1 MYVLY
6 ICTLF
11 IHKLPFYTMLSA
23 APIVL
28 LLLLFIA
35 LAAVHDGFRSRT
47 RIMQHQHQQNKMIV
61 MKLHA
66 KQQKLS
72 QTEDDGYSLSHKLQ
86 SLRLL
91 VSKFFYKT
99 TPGQLILVRHG
110 TLLQRC
116 L

>member
-1 MYVLY
+1 
-6 ICTLF
+6 
-11 IHKLPFYTMLSA
+11 MLSAA

-47 RIMQHQHQQNKMIV
+47 RMMHQQQQQHQQNKMIV
-61 MKLHA
+61 MTLHA

>member
-1 MYVLY
+1 
-6 ICTLF
+6 
-11 IHKLPFYTMLSA
+11 MLSSA

-47 RIMQHQHQQNKMIV
+47 RIVQQQQQHQHQQNKMIV

-91 VSKFFYKT
+91 VSKFFYKI

-110 TLLQRC
+110 T
-116 L
+116 

>member
-1 MYVLY
+1 
-6 ICTLF
+6 
-11 IHKLPFYTMLSA
+11 MLST

-28 LLLLFIA
+28 LLLLLIA
-35 LAAVHDGFRSRT
+35 LAAVRDGFRYRT
-47 RIMQHQHQQNKMIV
+47 QLMQQQQQQQQQQQNKMTV
-61 MKLHA
+61 MTLHA

>member
-1 MYVLY
+1 
-6 ICTLF
+6 
-11 IHKLPFYTMLSA
+11 MLSAA

-47 RIMQHQHQQNKMIV
+47 RMMQQQQHQQNKMIV

>member
-1 MYVLY
+1 
-6 ICTLF
+6 
-11 IHKLPFYTMLSA
+11 MLSS

-47 RIMQHQHQQNKMIV
+47 RMMHQQQQQHQQNKMIV
-61 MKLHA
+61 MTLHA

-110 TLLQRC
+110 T
-116 L
+116 

>member
-1 MYVLY
+1 
-6 ICTLF
+6 
-11 IHKLPFYTMLSA
+11 MLSA

-47 RIMQHQHQQNKMIV
+47 RMMQQQHQHQHQQHKMIV

-110 TLLQRC
+110 T
-116 L
+116 